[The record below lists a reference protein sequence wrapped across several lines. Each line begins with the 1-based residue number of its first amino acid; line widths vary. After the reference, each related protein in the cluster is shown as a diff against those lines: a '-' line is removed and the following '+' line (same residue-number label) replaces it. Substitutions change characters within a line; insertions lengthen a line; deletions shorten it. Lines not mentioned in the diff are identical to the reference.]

1 MIYTRDE
8 HPPPHVHIQKGGG
21 MVVIYLGDEETPPS
35 LREIYRL
42 NSRDVQNALTI
53 VENNQEAFLQR
64 WREIHG

>member
-1 MIYTRDE
+1 
-8 HPPPHVHIQKGGG
+8 